1 MNLQQL
7 YYFKTIAELEHYTRA
22 SEKMLV
28 SQSSLSH
35 AIAGLEDELNVKLF
49 MRKGRNVV
57 LTKYGKLLLPY
68 VTESLETLET
78 GISKL
83 NDFISPETGTVSI
96 ACFPSLT
103 QFVPEIIVR
112 YISETNRVNVRLQSN
127 QEATYSAL
135 REQLLAGNVDMV
147 FATEIDDPRI
157 ESTLI
162 GEHELVLLIPPMHHL
177 AQRESVDLREL
188 DGEDF
193 IAFDH
198 SAQIRSQLDNIFD
211 CLQIHPN
218 IRMESGQDV
227 IIYGLVAANHGVAI
241 VPYPLGGAPYHVK
254 VARISGDLLPPRKIY
269 LSWNREEYMPPAAEY
284 FRDFIV
290 SHGTVFD
297 EFLHRNHARIY
308 R

>member
-7 YYFKTIAELEHYTRA
+7 YYFKAIAELEHYTRA
-22 SEKMLV
+22 SEQLSV

-49 MRKGRNVV
+49 ARKGRNVV
-57 LTKYGKLLLPY
+57 LTKYGRLMLPY
-68 VTESLETLET
+68 VSKSLETLET
-78 GISKL
+78 GMDKL
-83 NDFISPETGTVSI
+83 SDFISPETGTVSI
-96 ACFPSLT
+96 ACFPSLA

-135 REQLLAGNVDMV
+135 RDQLLAGNVDMV

-157 ESTLI
+157 GSAFI
-162 GEHELVLLIPPMHHL
+162 GEHELVLLVPPSHPL

-198 SAQIRSQLDNIFD
+198 SAQIRAQLDNIFD

-227 IIYGLVAANHGVAI
+227 IIYGLVAASHGVAI

-254 VARISGDLLPPRKIY
+254 IVRIAGGLLPARRLY
-269 LSWNREEYMPPAAEY
+269 LSWNKEEYMPPAAEY

-290 SHGTVFD
+290 NHGPVFD
-297 EFLHRNHARIY
+297 EFLHRNHKRICQ
-308 R
+308 

>member
-7 YYFKTIAELEHYTRA
+7 YYFKAIAELEHYTRA
-22 SEKMLV
+22 SEQLSV

-49 MRKGRNVV
+49 ARKGRNVV
-57 LTKYGKLLLPY
+57 LTKYGRLLLPY
-68 VTESLETLET
+68 VSKSLETLET
-78 GISKL
+78 GMVKL
-83 NDFISPETGTVSI
+83 SDFISPETGTVSI
-96 ACFPSLT
+96 ACFPSLA

-135 REQLLAGNVDMV
+135 RDQLLAGNVDMV

-157 ESTLI
+157 GSAFI
-162 GEHELVLLIPPMHHL
+162 GEHELVLLVPPSHPL

-198 SAQIRSQLDNIFD
+198 SAQIRAQLDNIFD

-227 IIYGLVAANHGVAI
+227 IIYGLVAASHGVAI

-254 VARISGDLLPPRKIY
+254 IVRIAGGLLPARRLY
-269 LSWNREEYMPPAAEY
+269 LSWNKEEYMPPAAEY

-290 SHGTVFD
+290 NHGPVFD
-297 EFLHRNHARIY
+297 EVLLRNHKRICQ
-308 R
+308 

>member
-7 YYFKTIAELEHYTRA
+7 YYFKAIAELEHYTRA
-22 SEKMLV
+22 SEQLSV

-49 MRKGRNVV
+49 ARKGRNVV
-57 LTKYGKLLLPY
+57 LTKYGRLLLPY
-68 VTESLETLET
+68 VSKSLETLET
-78 GISKL
+78 GMVKL
-83 NDFISPETGTVSI
+83 SDFISPETGTVSI
-96 ACFPSLT
+96 ACFPSLA

-135 REQLLAGNVDMV
+135 RDQLLAGNVDMV

-157 ESTLI
+157 GSAFI
-162 GEHELVLLIPPMHHL
+162 GEHELVLLVPPSHPL

-198 SAQIRSQLDNIFD
+198 SAQIRAQLDNIFD

-227 IIYGLVAANHGVAI
+227 IIYGLVAASHGVAI

-254 VARISGDLLPPRKIY
+254 IVRIAGGLLPARRLY
-269 LSWNREEYMPPAAEY
+269 LSWNKEEYMPPAAAY

-290 SHGTVFD
+290 NHGPVFD
-297 EFLHRNHARIY
+297 EVLLRNHKRICQ
-308 R
+308 